1 MPPRRKTQS
10 EADYREIFDAAGD
23 ALFVHDAETGEVVDI
38 NRKMT
43 EMYGFRRDELDL
55 LNAHLRTYEEPPYSF
70 EDRIRHVKRAMEAGP
85 FVIEWQA
92 KHRDGHR
99 FWVEVSLKRASIGG
113 RDRILAAVRD
123 IAQRKAAEEAL
134 RQSEVRYR
142 AVVESQAELIIRI
155 RLDGTVTFV
164 NEAMCRFAGVAREA
178 LVGANAMSF
187 LSEADQAR
195 VRGLIAATAPD
206 RGPLAGETPIQVAP
220 GRVQWMAWEGR
231 GFFDEA
237 GRLTELQAVCRD
249 ITERKAAEEALRQS
263 EARYRAVVESQ
274 AELIFRE
281 LPDGT
286 ITFVNEA
293 ACRFMRMSRDQLVGT
308 NVFAFLSEADRDE
321 IRKIIASSTPD
332 RPDSGGEHRV
342 MVPPTGEVRW
352 VQWTARGFFDDQGQP
367 LEGQIVARD
376 ITDHKRAEEARQ
388 AAEAALRQERDRAQ
402 SYLEIAGVV
411 LVALA
416 ADQTVTLINKK
427 GCEVLGRGQEEIV
440 GRNWFDTF
448 VPQGVRDAAKAVFSE
463 LMRGRVQVAEYY
475 ENPVWTAKGEERLI
489 AWHNTVLRDE
499 AGRVV
504 GTLSSGEDITDRKR
518 LEEELREAQ
527 KMEAVGQ
534 LAGGIAHDFNNLMTG
549 ILCHAGLLK
558 TGSKPGDEVHE
569 TAGIIEAAARRASD
583 LTGQLLGFAR
593 RGKHQDVPVDLCET
607 VRTVIRLVGVAME
620 RRIRIEVDC
629 PGGAV
634 WTHGDPAQME
644 QVILNLAVNARDA
657 MPAGGRMGF
666 AIREVV
672 LDPSTMLRVA
682 LSGSKGDEKAC
693 AGRAGAKPGRYVC
706 VAVSDTGCGIPDEI
720 RGHLFEPFFTTK
732 PLGKGI
738 GMGLAMVYGIAKN
751 HGGWVEVTSQ
761 VDRGSTFTVYLPVS
775 AAPRPQ
781 ERRRPEPSTCGV
793 GCILLVDD
801 DEAIRQGAS
810 RMLTAAGYRVAS
822 AANVDEALRA
832 YDSFGCKVDLV
843 IIDMVMPGGDG
854 GACFHALR
862 RLDPTVK
869 AILCTAGGVDEA
881 AARELLG
888 EGMVGFIPKPFQMDQ
903 LAAAV
908 RKALAGG

>member
-1 MPPRRKTQS
+1 MPPCRKTQS

-23 ALFVHDAETGEVVDI
+23 ALFVHDVETGEVVDI
-38 NRKMT
+38 NRKVT
-43 EMYGFRRDELDL
+43 ELYGFRRDELDL
-55 LNAHLRTYEEPPYSF
+55 LNVHFRTYTGPPYSF
-70 EDRIRHVKRAMEAGP
+70 EDRVRHIKRAVEAGP
-85 FVIEWQA
+85 FVFEWQA

-99 FWVEVSLKRASIGG
+99 IWVEVSLKRASIGG
-113 RDRILAAVRD
+113 CDRILAAVRD
-123 IAQRKAAEEAL
+123 ITERKAAEEAL
-134 RQSEVRYR
+134 CQSEARYR
-142 AVVESQAELIIRI
+142 AVVEGQTEMIIRI
-155 RLDGTVTFV
+155 RPDGTVTFV

-178 LVGANAMSF
+178 LVGANVMSF

-195 VRGLIAATAPD
+195 VRGLIAVTAPD
-206 RGPLAGETPIQVAP
+206 RGPLTGETAIQVAP

-249 ITERKAAEEALRQS
+249 ITERKATEAALRQS
-263 EARYRAVVESQ
+263 EVNYRLLFENDLDGIAIISDGRVLQANKAFCDVHRIAPEAVVGKAIMDLVHPDDHERVIRDLM
-274 AELIFRE
+274 AMGKGEPVNREGHFRIVRG
-281 LPDGT
+281 DGT
-286 ITFVNEA
+286 EGWIEL
-293 ACRFMRMSRDQLVGT
+293 RVGQ
-308 NVFAFLSEADRDE
+308 
-321 IRKIIASSTPD
+321 
-332 RPDSGGEHRV
+332 
-342 MVPPTGEVRW
+342 MVWEGKPAYLAI
-352 VQWTARGFFDDQGQP
+352 VQ
-367 LEGQIVARD
+367 
-376 ITDHKRAEEARQ
+376 
-388 AAEAALRQERDRAQ
+388 
-402 SYLEIAGVV
+402 
-411 LVALA
+411 
-416 ADQTVTLINKK
+416 
-427 GCEVLGRGQEEIV
+427 
-440 GRNWFDTF
+440 
-448 VPQGVRDAAKAVFSE
+448 
-463 LMRGRVQVAEYY
+463 
-475 ENPVWTAKGEERLI
+475 
-489 AWHNTVLRDE
+489 
-499 AGRVV
+499 
-504 GTLSSGEDITDRKR
+504 DITDRKR

-558 TGSKPGDEVHE
+558 TGSRPGDEVHE

-607 VRTVIRLVGVAME
+607 VRTVIRLVGGAME
-620 RRIRIEVDC
+620 RRIRIEVDS

-657 MPAGGRMGF
+657 MPGGGRMSF
-666 AIREVV
+666 AIREIV
-672 LDPSTMLRVA
+672 L
-682 LSGSKGDEKAC
+682 DEKAC

-720 RGHLFEPFFTTK
+720 RSHLFEPFFTTK
-732 PLGKGI
+732 PLGKGL

-751 HGGWVEVTSQ
+751 HGGWVEVESQ

-775 AAPRPQ
+775 AAPRPWAATQ
-781 ERRRPEPSTCGV
+781 PQPQPSTCGV

-801 DEAIRQGAS
+801 DAAIRQGAG

-832 YDSFGCKVDLV
+832 YESLGCKMDLV

-888 EGMVGFIPKPFQMDQ
+888 EGMVGFMPKPFQMDQ

>member
-23 ALFVHDAETGEVVDI
+23 ALFVHDPETGEVVDI
-38 NRKMT
+38 NRKVT

-55 LNAHLRTYEEPPYSF
+55 LNAHFRTYVGPPHSF
-70 EDRIRHVKRAMEAGP
+70 EDRVRHIKRAMEAGP
-85 FVIEWQA
+85 FVFEWLA

-99 FWVEVSLKRASIGG
+99 FWVEVSLKRAFIGG
-113 RDRILAAVRD
+113 CDRILAAVRD
-123 IAQRKAAEEAL
+123 ITQRKAAEEAL
-134 RQSEVRYR
+134 RQSEARSR
-142 AVVESQAELIIRI
+142 AVVESQTEMIIRV
-155 RLDGTVTFV
+155 RPDGTVTFV

-178 LVGANAMSF
+178 LVGANAMLF

-195 VRGLIAATAPD
+195 VRGLIAATASD
-206 RGPLAGETPIQVAP
+206 RGPLTGETAIQVAP

-237 GRLTELQAVCRD
+237 GCPTEFQAVCRD
-249 ITERKAAEEALRQS
+249 ITERKAAEEALGRS
-263 EARYRAVVESQ
+263 EEKWRSLFEQTLDGISVIGQEGIIEVNEAYARVHGRPK
-274 AELIFRE
+274 AELIGHPVWDFLLPHEKDRAQRRIAE
-281 LPDGT
+281 LLKGPAPDRINQYQLVRPDGT
-286 ITFVNEA
+286 TA
-293 ACRFMRMSRDQLVGT
+293 WM
-308 NVFAFLSEADRDE
+308 
-321 IRKIIASSTPD
+321 
-332 RPDSGGEHRV
+332 
-342 MVPPTGEVRW
+342 EVRSRAATW
-352 VQWTARGFFDDQGQP
+352 DGKPAIQSIT
-367 LEGQIVARD
+367 RD
-376 ITDHKRAEEARQ
+376 ITERK
-388 AAEAALRQERDRAQ
+388 AAEAARRQERDRAQ

-463 LMRGRVQVAEYY
+463 LMGGRVQVAEYN

-549 ILCHAGLLK
+549 VLCHAGLLK
-558 TGSKPGDEVHE
+558 AASRPGDEVHE

-607 VRTVIRLVGVAME
+607 VRTVIRLVGGAMDP
-620 RRIRIEVDC
+620 RIRIEVDG

-672 LDPSTMLRVA
+672 LD
-682 LSGSKGDEKAC
+682 EKAC
-693 AGRAGAKPGRYVC
+693 AGRAGAKPGRHVC

-801 DEAIRQGAS
+801 DAAIRQGAS

-832 YDSFGCKVDLV
+832 YDSLGCKVDLV

-888 EGMVGFIPKPFQMDQ
+888 EGMVGFMPKPFQMDQ

>member
-38 NRKMT
+38 NRKVT

-55 LNAHLRTYEEPPYSF
+55 LNAHFRTYVGPPHSF
-70 EDRIRHVKRAMEAGP
+70 EDRVRHIKRAMEAGP
-85 FVIEWQA
+85 FVFEWLA
-92 KHRDGHR
+92 KHRDGRR

-113 RDRILAAVRD
+113 CDRILAAVRD
-123 IAQRKAAEEAL
+123 
-134 RQSEVRYR
+134 V
-142 AVVESQAELIIRI
+142 
-155 RLDGTVTFV
+155 
-164 NEAMCRFAGVAREA
+164 
-178 LVGANAMSF
+178 
-187 LSEADQAR
+187 
-195 VRGLIAATAPD
+195 
-206 RGPLAGETPIQVAP
+206 
-220 GRVQWMAWEGR
+220 
-231 GFFDEA
+231 
-237 GRLTELQAVCRD
+237 
-249 ITERKAAEEALRQS
+249 TERKAAEEALRQS

-274 AELIFRE
+274 AELIVRF

-286 ITFVNEA
+286 LTFANDA
-293 ACRFMRMSRDQLVGT
+293 YCRYFNRTREETIGINFLPFISEDDRREVVHRFVSVSPAHPIVDHEHKTVTSSGEIHWMHWTNRGVFDEQGRLVE
-308 NVFAFLSEADRDE
+308 FQA
-321 IRKIIASSTPD
+321 
-332 RPDSGGEHRV
+332 
-342 MVPPTGEVRW
+342 TG
-352 VQWTARGFFDDQGQP
+352 
-367 LEGQIVARD
+367 RD
-376 ITDHKRAEEARQ
+376 ITDRKRAQEARQ
-388 AAEAALRQERDRAQ
+388 AAEAALRQSEENYRLLFEHNIIGIAVIVDGRFVRVNQAMGDIFRRD
-402 SYLEIAGVV
+402 
-411 LVALA
+411 
-416 ADQTVTLINKK
+416 
-427 GCEVLGRGQEEIV
+427 LGRLV
-440 GRNWFDTF
+440 G
-448 VPQGVRDAAKAVFSE
+448 
-463 LMRGRVQVAEYY
+463 MRVSDVLHPDEHERVQQRIA
-475 ENPVWTAKGEERLI
+475 LI
-489 AWHNTVLRDE
+489 M
-499 AGRVV
+499 
-504 GTLSSGEDITDRKR
+504 SGEIPVGGGNYRIVRSDGTAGWVEVRSGRMIWEGKPALLSMVQDITERMR

-558 TGSKPGDEVHE
+558 TASRPGDEVHE

-620 RRIRIEVDC
+620 KRIRIEVDG

-666 AIREVV
+666 AVREVV
-672 LDPSTMLRVA
+672 L
-682 LSGSKGDEKAC
+682 DEKAC
-693 AGRAGAKPGRYVC
+693 AGRAGAKPGRHVC

-775 AAPRPQ
+775 AAPRPKAA
-781 ERRRPEPSTCGV
+781 RRPEPSTCGV

-801 DEAIRQGAS
+801 DAAIRQGAS

-832 YDSFGCKVDLV
+832 YDSLGCKVDLV

-888 EGMVGFIPKPFQMDQ
+888 EGMVGFMPKPFQMDQ

>member
-23 ALFVHDAETGEVVDI
+23 GLFVHDAETGEVVDI
-38 NRKMT
+38 NRKVT

-55 LNAHLRTYEEPPYSF
+55 LNAHFRTYVGPPHSF
-70 EDRIRHVKRAMEAGP
+70 EDRVRHIKRAMEAEP
-85 FVIEWQA
+85 FVFEWLA

-123 IAQRKAAEEAL
+123 ITERKRAEEAL
-134 RQSEVRYR
+134 S
-142 AVVESQAELIIRI
+142 
-155 RLDGTVTFV
+155 
-164 NEAMCRFAGVAREA
+164 
-178 LVGANAMSF
+178 
-187 LSEADQAR
+187 
-195 VRGLIAATAPD
+195 
-206 RGPLAGETPIQVAP
+206 
-220 GRVQWMAWEGR
+220 
-231 GFFDEA
+231 
-237 GRLTELQAVCRD
+237 
-249 ITERKAAEEALRQS
+249 QS

-274 AELIFRE
+274 TELIFRE

-286 ITFVNEA
+286 IIFVNEA
-293 ACRFMRMSRDQLVGT
+293 ACRFMRMSREQLVGA
-308 NVFAFLSEADRDE
+308 NVFAFLSEADRAE
-321 IRKIIASSTPD
+321 ILNVIASSTPD
-332 RPDSGGEHRV
+332 RPDSAGENRV

-376 ITDHKRAEEARQ
+376 ITERRLAEESRQ
-388 AAEAALRQERDRAQ
+388 AAEAALRQSEVNYR
-402 SYLEIAGVV
+402 LLFENNLNGIA
-411 LVALA
+411 
-416 ADQTVTLINKK
+416 I
-427 GCEVLGRGQEEIV
+427 I
-440 GRNWFDTF
+440 
-448 VPQGVRDAAKAVFSE
+448 SE
-463 LMRGRVQVAEYY
+463 GRVLRANKAFCDAHRIAPEAVVGKAIMDLVHPDDHER
-475 ENPVWTAKGEERLI
+475 VIRDLKAMGKGEPVNREGNFWIVRGDGTEGWI
-489 AWHNTVLRDE
+489 ELR
-499 AGRVV
+499 V
-504 GTLSSGEDITDRKR
+504 GQMMWEGKPAYLTIVQDITDRKR
-518 LEEELREAQ
+518 LEEELREAH

-558 TGSKPGDEVHE
+558 TGSRPGDEVRE

-672 LDPSTMLRVA
+672 LD
-682 LSGSKGDEKAC
+682 EKAC
-693 AGRAGAKPGRYVC
+693 AGRAGAKPGRHVC

-793 GCILLVDD
+793 GCLLLVDD
-801 DEAIRQGAS
+801 DAAIRQGAS

-832 YDSFGCKVDLV
+832 YDSLGCKVDLV